1 MNVYVVENPPTKRDS
16 ASLSESISLAIKT
29 EDIKAHRAREKRERT
44 TVPLAAAPSPP
55 AVEEEDERDDE
66 EGPVG
71 AGTARRNSLR

>member
-29 EDIKAHRAREKRERT
+29 EDIEAHRAREKRERT

-55 AVEEEDERDDE
+55 AVEDDDERDDE
-66 EGPVG
+66 EGPAG
-71 AGTARRNSLR
+71 AGTARRNALR